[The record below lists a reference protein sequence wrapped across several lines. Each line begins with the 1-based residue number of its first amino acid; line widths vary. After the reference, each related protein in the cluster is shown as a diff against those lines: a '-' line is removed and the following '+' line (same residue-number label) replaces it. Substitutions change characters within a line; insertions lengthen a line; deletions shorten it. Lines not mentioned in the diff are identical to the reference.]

1 MARASSGEQVWDGAD
16 WTITGRRSLN
26 SRRFIFRVKDRA
38 AYRRDE
44 FALYFRT
51 HGLME
56 YVPETQGHLCGRR
69 PCAGRRA

>member
-1 MARASSGEQVWDGAD
+1 MRAPAGNQIWDGAD
-16 WTITGRRSLN
+16 WTITGRRSLT
-26 SRRFIFRVKDRA
+26 SRRFIIRVKDRA

-56 YVPETQGHLCGRR
+56 YVVGTQGHLCGRR
-69 PCAGRRA
+69 DCRK